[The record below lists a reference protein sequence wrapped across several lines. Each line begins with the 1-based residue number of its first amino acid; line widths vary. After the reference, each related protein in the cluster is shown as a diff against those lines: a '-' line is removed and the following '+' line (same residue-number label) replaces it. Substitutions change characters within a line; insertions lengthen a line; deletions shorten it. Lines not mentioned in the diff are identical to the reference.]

1 MRFFAIIVFRS
12 FVVSICVRNEHRRR
26 AHKLSSKFFSNA
38 KRQQD
43 ILYVFGYKVSE
54 GESGSS
60 GPYYRNRKREKKDFE
75 KVYEYRARSYIF
87 VILHAQFYL
96 LSKMVYFMDGG
107 AAGGL

>member
-1 MRFFAIIVFRS
+1 MRFFAIIV
-12 FVVSICVRNEHRRR
+12 
-26 AHKLSSKFFSNA
+26 NA